1 MWRNFALNDAISRSR
16 DVFLVDLRNHG
27 ESEHHESMTYE
38 EMARDVARFADSKGL
53 DKYTLIGHNLGAKT
67 AMMTATLF
75 PKNVRGIICLDT
87 APAGTASDKKQ
98 MTLNTLETIKKLDV
112 VGKTR
117 N

>member
-1 MWRNFALNDAISRSR
+1 
-16 DVFLVDLRNHG
+16 
-27 ESEHHESMTYE
+27 
-38 EMARDVARFADSKGL
+38 
-53 DKYTLIGHNLGAKT
+53 
-67 AMMTATLF
+67 MMTATLF
-75 PKNVRGIICLDT
+75 PNNVRGIICLDT

>member
-1 MWRNFALNDAISRSR
+1 
-16 DVFLVDLRNHG
+16 
-27 ESEHHESMTYE
+27 
-38 EMARDVARFADSKGL
+38 
-53 DKYTLIGHNLGAKT
+53 
-67 AMMTATLF
+67 MMTATLF